1 MREEEREAL
10 KEELKVYIELLK
22 ILSAFVIALGGGLA
36 TLMLNLNSPLKVL
49 LFSFGSFLEIVFVMA
64 CLRLVLEISSLI
76 RRLKQ

>member
-1 MREEEREAL
+1 MREKEKEAL
-10 KEELKVYIELLK
+10 MEELKVYVELLK

-49 LFSFGSFLEIVFVMA
+49 LFSFGSFLEIAFVLA